1 MNARARVIYLLASA
15 ALALAVFRGALWGE
29 RLLAPL
35 DLAPALL
42 SKYRWMD
49 PAHSGVPANHYVIDQ
64 LTYDLPLQRTVYDAW
79 RRGEVPWWDPY
90 TFGGR
95 PLLADAHVNGT
106 DPVRLLCYLTLPFE
120 LAYNWTLILHW
131 ALSGAGLF
139 ALLRRWQFG
148 PSTCIGLA
156 LAGQCAGYHAIFFGH
171 PWNTGAFL
179 YYPWLWLA
187 WDAGL
192 AERRPWAGPL
202 AVLAV
207 AGIFLAGNVQSHAYL
222 VVFAAVFLLGYGG
235 RSWAAWRR
243 ALPLVAGTGLLGA
256 WLAAPVLAAQVEFYR
271 LSVRPVAVPWSPVA
285 WLSGLA
291 SLSGFHPWALG
302 TFRSLDLSKLFGQY
316 ALGFVVFTGSA
327 AAALAVLG
335 AVRGR
340 SRAARPEI
348 WRTAAGLVLAYL
360 LILST
365 PLQAV
370 LYTRSAGLAVLGLLV
385 LAALGLETLRREEAV
400 WRRWALG
407 FAGLAL
413 GTTLV
418 LNAVAFGL
426 YPRLLPR
433 VLDTVRR
440 EAASRSALSAA
451 PALREFQVRNL
462 PREISGQNPETV
474 LAALGLLAVAA
485 LCARPDWRR
494 RAGVWPALLA
504 LNLAPVAGFYARFI
518 PNHPVGAWRLLQA
531 GGPEQRRVAA
541 ELAGTPRRLREVAP
555 SVYDQVFPN
564 CLGHLAGVRVLH
576 GYSALVP
583 RSFTTLPEPEQAAW
597 VGRVADATYT
607 TAEPGAAGGRFEKP
621 RTNTPAAFHWQGPAS
636 RAFRVELVSLTRQ
649 RVSLEPGPAGT
660 LLWTD
665 TAYPG
670 WRAEL
675 DGRPVRLSRVEPCFT
690 ALEIPAGTAP
700 AVLTLRYRPTGW
712 PLTGALAAGGWVAV
726 GGWAALSV
734 RRGWSGRA
742 AVRSGCRP
750 GCRGS
755 DETGRG
761 GAAGT

>member
-1 MNARARVIYLLASA
+1 MNARAWTAWLLAGA
-15 ALALAVFRGALWGE
+15 ALALALFRGALWGE

-35 DLAPALL
+35 DLAPALMP
-42 SKYRWMD
+42 KYRWLD

-64 LTYDLPLQRTVYDAW
+64 LTYDLPLQRTLHAAW

-131 ALSGAGLF
+131 ALSGAGLL
-139 ALLRRWQFG
+139 ALLRRWQFDLTT
-148 PSTCIGLA
+148 SVGLA

-192 AERRPWAGPL
+192 AERRPWAAPL
-202 AVLAV
+202 AALAV
-207 AGIFLAGNVQSHAYL
+207 AGIFYAGNIQSHAYL
-222 VVFAAVFLLGYGG
+222 VVFALVFLLGYGG
-235 RSWAAWRR
+235 RSGTSWRR

-256 WLAAPVLAAQVEFYR
+256 LLAAPVLAAQVEFYR
-271 LSVRPVAVPWSPVA
+271 LSVRPVPVPWNPVS

-291 SLSGFHPWALG
+291 SLSAVHPWALG

-316 ALGFVVFTGSA
+316 ALGFVGFTGSA
-327 AAALAVLG
+327 ATALAVLG

-340 SRAARPEI
+340 ALAPRPEI
-348 WRTAAGLVLAYL
+348 WRTALGLVLAYL
-360 LILST
+360 VILST

-385 LAALGLETLRREEAV
+385 LAGPGLESLRREAT
-400 WRRWALG
+400 ALRGWGRG
-407 FAGLAL
+407 FAVVAL
-413 GTTLV
+413 VPALV
-418 LNAVAFGL
+418 LNLVAFGL

-433 VLDTVRR
+433 VLETVRR
-440 EAASRSALSAA
+440 EAAARSALSAA
-451 PALREFQVRNL
+451 PALREFQARNL
-462 PREISGQNPETV
+462 PREISARNPETV
-474 LAALGLLAVAA
+474 LATLGLLAVAA
-485 LCARPDWRR
+485 LCWRPDWRR
-494 RAGVWPALLA
+494 RSGVWPALLA
-504 LNLAPVAGFYARFI
+504 LNLAPVALFYARFI
-518 PNHPVGAWRLLQA
+518 PNQPVIGWRLLQA

-541 ELAGTPRRLREVAP
+541 ELGRSPRRLREVAP

-583 RSFTTLPEPEQAAW
+583 RCFATLPAGEQAA
-597 VGRVADATYT
+597 RAASVADATYT
-607 TAEPGAAGGRFEKP
+607 TPEPGAAGGRFEVHH
-621 RTNTPAAFHWQGPAS
+621 TSAPAAFHWEGPAP
-636 RAFRVELVSLTRQ
+636 RTLRVELVSLNEQ
-649 RVSLEPGPAGT
+649 RVTLGPGPAGT

-675 DGRPVRLSRVEPCFT
+675 GGRPVPLRPAEPCFSR
-690 ALEIPAGTAP
+690 LEIPAGAAP
-700 AVLTLRYRPTGW
+700 AVLALRYRPTGW
-712 PLTGALAAGGWVAV
+712 PLTGALAAGGLVLLV
-726 GGWAALSV
+726 GVGARV
-734 RRGWSGRA
+734 GRA
-742 AVRSGCRP
+742 RTP
-750 GCRGS
+750 
-755 DETGRG
+755 
-761 GAAGT
+761 AGD